1 MGNDEIQKFRERVDE
16 LKANGY
22 AVLDTPMQFIQPHV
36 ESIYSGDAQA
46 ATSSESYIGGHD
58 TSVVGRYSMFD
69 AKQSSPKPVKQQG
82 RKSVLG
88 YIPWGPMDNLP
99 NQIFR
104 YASSLPYTAAALK
117 YLIDLT
123 VGLGPALTYRWTRWT
138 GGTVKTDN
146 IPWDDAGTMLR
157 ARVQELEDARRRT
170 GIITFPGNQPDT
182 ELEQARNDLK
192 EWERT
197 DVEVREF
204 LDNNNLEHHYQ
215 QCMTDYHHV
224 GIFFP
229 TYGLSRGRT
238 GGWKPKIV
246 KVGHIPAVCARF
258 EQMDEQWRINHVY
271 FSELWRRDSTPN
283 LEQKDYVEYPT
294 LMPDNDLQHL
304 REVVNANQHT
314 QVRRRPL
321 WFCAPC
327 FQPTMAT
334 PYYPR
339 MAWWSIFPSLI
350 YEYASTLVYDKA
362 VARKNATMWGKIIF
376 INLSYLKQL
385 YNQLGA
391 DTPEKQEEVKRKIY
405 ESVNEFLKRRE
416 NNGKTLVLESFLSG
430 DEKTLWRSVEIV
442 DVPQASSGAQTKD
455 ELEEISSIIFF
466 ALGVHPALIGAT
478 PGKSGSTGGTFQRE
492 LQLLKMQQIS
502 PVQRIYLRF
511 LQNICRFDRWD
522 SHAEWIIR
530 QQVLTT
536 LDRSG
541 TGLEETQSN

>member
-1 MGNDEIQKFRERVDE
+1 MEEIQKFRERVE
-16 LKANGY
+16 RLRGEGY
-22 AVLDTPMQFIQPHV
+22 VVLDTPMKFSMPHV
-36 ESIYSGDAQA
+36 EDIYTGSEQSITSTDMHIGGGDAGI
-46 ATSSESYIGGHD
+46 TS
-58 TSVVGRYSMFD
+58 RFSMFD
-69 AKQSSPKPVKQQG
+69 AKQSNPKPVQKEG
-82 RKSVLG
+82 RKSALG
-88 YIPWGPMDNLP
+88 YIPWGPADNLP

-104 YASSLPYTAAALK
+104 YAGALPYTAAALR

-138 GGTVKTDN
+138 GGTVRTDN
-146 IPWDDAGTMLR
+146 IPWEDAGVMLR
-157 ARVQELEDARRRT
+157 ARIDELERQRQER
-170 GIITFPGNQPDT
+170 GFITFPGNQPDK
-182 ELEQARNDLK
+182 ELEQLKKDLK
-192 EWERT
+192 EWDRT
-197 DVEVREF
+197 DVEVKEF
-204 LDNNNLEHHYQ
+204 MQNNNLEHHFQ
-215 QCMTDYHHV
+215 KCMTDYHHL

-229 TYGLSRGRT
+229 TYGLTRGRT
-238 GGWKPKIV
+238 GGWNPKIV
-246 KVGHIPAVCARF
+246 RVGHIPAICARL
-258 EQMDEQWRINHVY
+258 EQMDEQWRVNHVF
-271 FSELWRRDSTPN
+271 FSELWRRDTTPE
-283 LEQKDYVEYPT
+283 LEHKDYVEYPA
-294 LMPDNDLQHL
+294 LMPDDDLSHL
-304 REVVNANQHT
+304 REVVKANQHT

-321 WFCAPC
+321 WFCAPS
-327 FQPTMAT
+327 FQPTMGA

-350 YEYASTLVYDKA
+350 YEYASTLVFDKA

-376 INLSYLKQL
+376 INLSYLKQI

-416 NNGKTLVLESFLSG
+416 NNGKTLVLESFLSQ
-430 DEKTLWRSVEIV
+430 DEKTLWKSVEIV
-442 DVPQASSGAQTKD
+442 DVPQAASGAQTKD

-502 PVQRIYLRF
+502 PIQRLYLRF
-511 LQNICRFDRWD
+511 LQNIARFDGWD
-522 SHAEWIIR
+522 HHAEWIIR

-541 TGLEETQSN
+541 TGLEESQVN

>member
-1 MGNDEIQKFRERVDE
+1 MEEIKKFKERVEE
-16 LKANGY
+16 LRDAGY
-22 AVLDTPMQFIQPHV
+22 VVLDTPMQFSMPHV
-36 ESIYSGDAQA
+36 EDIYTGGEQA
-46 ATSSESYIGGHD
+46 ATSTDMHIGGGD
-58 TSVVGRYSMFD
+58 AGITSRFSMFD
-69 AKQSSPKPVKQQG
+69 AKQSNPKPVKKEG
-82 RKSVLG
+82 RKSTLG
-88 YIPWGPMDNLP
+88 YIPWGPADNLP

-104 YASSLPYTAAALK
+104 YSGSLPQTASALR
-117 YLIDLT
+117 YQIDLT

-138 GGTVKTDN
+138 GGTVRTDN
-146 IPWDDAGTMLR
+146 IPWEDADVMLR
-157 ARVQELEDARRRT
+157 ARIDELERQRQDR
-170 GIITFPGNQPDT
+170 GFITFPGNQPDK
-182 ELEQARNDLK
+182 ELERLKKDLK

-197 DVEVREF
+197 DVEVKE
-204 LDNNNLEHHYQ
+204 LLENNNLEHHFQ
-215 QCMTDYHHV
+215 KCMTDYHHL

-229 TYGLSRGRT
+229 TYGLTRGRT
-238 GGWKPKIV
+238 GGWNPKIV
-246 KVGHIPAVCARF
+246 RVGHIPAICARL
-258 EQMDEQWRINHVY
+258 EQMDEQWRVNHVF
-271 FSELWRRDSTPN
+271 FSELWRRDTTPE
-283 LEQKDYVEYPT
+283 LEHKDYVEYPA
-294 LMPDNDLQHL
+294 LMPDDDLSRL
-304 REVVNANQHT
+304 REVVKANQHT

-321 WFCAPC
+321 WFCAPS
-327 FQPTMAT
+327 FQPTMGA

-350 YEYASTLVYDKA
+350 YEYASTLVFDKA

-376 INLSYLKQL
+376 INLSYLKQI

-416 NNGKTLVLESFLSG
+416 NNGKTLVLESFLSQ
-430 DEKTLWRSVEIV
+430 DEKMLWKSVEIV
-442 DVPQASSGAQTKD
+442 DVPQAASGAQTKE

-502 PVQRIYLRF
+502 PIQRLYLRF
-511 LQNICRFDRWD
+511 LQNIARFNGWD

-541 TGLEETQSN
+541 TGLEESQVN